1 MEKRKVVMHTEGVP
15 NPYAIKFVLENGL
28 LVDKPYEYADWKQTE
43 NSPLARKLMMIS
55 YVDRVM
61 LNLNYITVL
70 KDPQKAPN
78 WEVIIP
84 ELRMII
90 QSHLEE
96 DEPIIYLG
104 AEPLQHDKSD
114 DAVVMIIKDIL
125 EKQVRPAAQEDGG
138 DIVFSSYAD
147 GVLNLS
153 MHGACHKCPYVLDTL
168 KSGVEKLMNHDVPEV
183 KRVIATNNQVS
194 Q

>member
-1 MEKRKVVMHTEGVP
+1 
-15 NPYAIKFVLENGL
+15 
-28 LVDKPYEYADWKQTE
+28 
-43 NSPLARKLMMIS
+43 
-55 YVDRVM
+55 
-61 LNLNYITVL
+61 LNYITIL
-70 KDPQKAPN
+70 KDQEKSPN

-104 AEPLQHDKSD
+104 AQALTHGRSD

-153 MHGACHKCPYVLDTL
+153 MHGACHKCPYVIDTL
-168 KSGVEKLMNHDVPEV
+168 KSGVEKLMNHYVPEV
-183 KRVIATNNQVS
+183 KKVIATNNQVS